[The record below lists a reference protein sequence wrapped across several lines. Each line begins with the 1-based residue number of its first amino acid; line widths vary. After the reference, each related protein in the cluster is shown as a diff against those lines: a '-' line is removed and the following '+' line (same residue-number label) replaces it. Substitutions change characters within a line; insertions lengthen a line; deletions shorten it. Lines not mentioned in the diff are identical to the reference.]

1 MQSNRRLR
9 SLARPRPRQI
19 AMYFAKKFTQK
30 SLPDIGRNFG
40 GRDHATVIDAVK
52 QVENNFIRTDS
63 KFADEINRLKKMFK

>member
-1 MQSNRRLR
+1 
-9 SLARPRPRQI
+9 
-19 AMYFAKKFTQK
+19 MYFAKKFTQK